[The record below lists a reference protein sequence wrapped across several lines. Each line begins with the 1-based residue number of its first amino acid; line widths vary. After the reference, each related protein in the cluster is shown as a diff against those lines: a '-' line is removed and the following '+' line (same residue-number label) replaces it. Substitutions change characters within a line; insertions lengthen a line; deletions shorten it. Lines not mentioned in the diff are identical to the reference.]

1 MGLGLQVGVNL
12 ANDFH
17 DGVRGVDTAE
27 RLGPPRLTSSG
38 LAPARSVLFAALASV
53 LVAGLSGLALA
64 AVTTWWL
71 VPIGALAM
79 LALWLYSGGPRPYAE
94 LGLGEVMVFLFF
106 GVMATAGSAYVQAE
120 TVPAAAW
127 WASVP
132 MGLLAVAILVANNLR
147 DIPTDAVAGKR
158 TLAVRLGDRR
168 TRTLYRVCIVGA
180 FAAIV
185 LGTLVDVLDE
195 GSGLSPWSLLA
206 LAAAVAAVGP
216 FQRVGQAEGRDLIPV
231 LVATARLQVV
241 FGALLRA
248 RTVDRGGERV
258 SEGDVA
264 FGCARAVV
272 GRARAERAHGACSL
286 AGVAFDAD
294 RARARAQRTDSVH
307 VHLDERAQRV
317 LRPRHCEG
325 TGRPVVVACTS
336 GTAAADLFPA
346 VDRSLDGAGPARAPD
361 RRSSARAPRGRC
373 EPDDRPGRAVRT
385 VRAVPRRM
393 RRSQAR
399 VPTGRVHE
407 LVLESRDVSMGVLA
421 GAGAREPALSG
432 SRSSVPAA

>member
-1 MGLGLQVGVNL
+1 VTRLGVWVQGARPRTLGASITPVVVGTSAAGVLVAWRFVAALLVGLGMQIGVNL

-38 LAPARSVLFAALASV
+38 LAPARSVMFAALGSV

-106 GVMATAGSAYVQAE
+106 GVMATVGSAYVQAE

-168 TRTLYRVCIVGA
+168 TRTLYRGCVVGA
-180 FAAIV
+180 FAAVV
-185 LGTLVDVLDE
+185 LGVVVDAVDQE
-195 GSGLSPWSLLA
+195 SGLTPWSLLA
-206 LAAAVAAVGP
+206 LAAVVGAVGP
-216 FQRVGQAEGRDLIPV
+216 FERVARAQGRDLIGV
-231 LVATARLQVV
+231 LVGTARLQVV
-241 FGALLRA
+241 FGALLA
-248 RTVDRGGERV
+248 LGLWI
-258 SEGDVA
+258 
-264 FGCARAVV
+264 
-272 GRARAERAHGACSL
+272 AE
-286 AGVAFDAD
+286 
-294 RARARAQRTDSVH
+294 
-307 VHLDERAQRV
+307 
-317 LRPRHCEG
+317 
-325 TGRPVVVACTS
+325 
-336 GTAAADLFPA
+336 AA
-346 VDRSLDGAGPARAPD
+346 S
-361 RRSSARAPRGRC
+361 
-373 EPDDRPGRAVRT
+373 
-385 VRAVPRRM
+385 
-393 RRSQAR
+393 
-399 VPTGRVHE
+399 
-407 LVLESRDVSMGVLA
+407 
-421 GAGAREPALSG
+421 
-432 SRSSVPAA
+432 

>member
-1 MGLGLQVGVNL
+1 VTRLAVWVQGARPRTLGASITPVVVGTAAAGVFVPWRFVAALLVGLGLQVGVNL
-12 ANDFH
+12 ANDYH
-17 DGVRGVDTAE
+17 DGVRGVDTRE

-38 LAPARSVLFAALASV
+38 LAPARSVLIASLGCI
-53 LVAGLSGLALA
+53 LVAGVSGLALA
-64 AVTTWWL
+64 AATTWWL

-216 FQRVGQAEGRDLIPV
+216 FQRVGQAQGRDLIPM
-231 LVATARLQVV
+231 LVATARLQVA
-241 FGALLRA
+241 FGA
-248 RTVDRGGERV
+248 
-258 SEGDVA
+258 A
-264 FGCARAVV
+264 FALGLWI
-272 GRARAERAHGACSL
+272 AEA
-286 AGVAFDAD
+286 
-294 RARARAQRTDSVH
+294 
-307 VHLDERAQRV
+307 
-317 LRPRHCEG
+317 
-325 TGRPVVVACTS
+325 TS
-336 GTAAADLFPA
+336 
-346 VDRSLDGAGPARAPD
+346 
-361 RRSSARAPRGRC
+361 
-373 EPDDRPGRAVRT
+373 
-385 VRAVPRRM
+385 
-393 RRSQAR
+393 
-399 VPTGRVHE
+399 
-407 LVLESRDVSMGVLA
+407 
-421 GAGAREPALSG
+421 
-432 SRSSVPAA
+432 

>member
-1 MGLGLQVGVNL
+1 MTRLGVWVQGARPRTLGASITPVVVGTAAAGVLVAWRFVAALLVGLGMQVGVNL
-12 ANDFH
+12 ANDYH
-17 DGVRGVDTAE
+17 DGVRGVDTPE

-38 LAPARSVLFAALASV
+38 LAPARSVLFGALACV
-53 LVAGLSGLALA
+53 FVAGLSGLALA

-106 GVMATAGSAYVQAE
+106 GVMATAGSAYVQTQ
-120 TVPAAAW
+120 TVPPAAW

-185 LGTLVDVLDE
+185 LGTLVDALDE

-206 LAAAVAAVGP
+206 LAAASAAFGP

-231 LVATARLQVV
+231 LISTARLQVV
-241 FGALLRA
+241 FGVLLALGLWIA
-248 RTVDRGGERV
+248 EV
-258 SEGDVA
+258 S
-264 FGCARAVV
+264 
-272 GRARAERAHGACSL
+272 
-286 AGVAFDAD
+286 
-294 RARARAQRTDSVH
+294 T
-307 VHLDERAQRV
+307 
-317 LRPRHCEG
+317 
-325 TGRPVVVACTS
+325 
-336 GTAAADLFPA
+336 
-346 VDRSLDGAGPARAPD
+346 
-361 RRSSARAPRGRC
+361 
-373 EPDDRPGRAVRT
+373 
-385 VRAVPRRM
+385 
-393 RRSQAR
+393 
-399 VPTGRVHE
+399 
-407 LVLESRDVSMGVLA
+407 
-421 GAGAREPALSG
+421 
-432 SRSSVPAA
+432 